1 MLSVR
6 AEVELCRQQHSAV
19 SEEMSKT
26 AGWKEAFT
34 SALSYET
41 EGCQFTAAL
50 GIRRDEET
58 EPLLPVH
65 SKVHHDLK
73 STRDGFGFTRYY
85 AAVPGHEFVVP
96 VRLATSQKL
105 TEYGFYVF
113 IDKGCDPDPKD
124 FDHFHWW
131 GANPSKED
139 RILVVNGFYKSPTES
154 RAMRFA
160 PTHDVDNVPISSSPS
175 YTAACASMADPRPAP
190 RARQEDEEERQKKRN
205 LTGWIVLRFHKV
217 AGYKQATSGE
227 QRRPKRA
234 RVDAEAK
241 PALLGEVGSVIKDD
255 GAVEYDTEPEFDP
268 TAIFEFRI
276 RYNHFHAIS
285 REAATKGGS
294 SWTEL
299 ESSSAFFRAIPL
311 ESLLG
316 RTRDDKSLR
325 EYCLSR
331 MLTRAQKIKD
341 ATAGNIAVSLV
352 EVLRQ
357 INLHFSRTGAELL
370 CSTAEQRQQG
380 TDLADLAAEEII
392 QGEPCHVRNLEHDDD
407 KEEEEA
413 VIMNQRPEYE
423 RKLCNLRTLFEDQPL
438 RYELGLQGVAA
449 AGPSCGISPRSMTVK
464 NASIDL
470 DDD

>member
-1 MLSVR
+1 MILSLERTRIGAVR
-6 AEVELCRQQHSAV
+6 AHELLSTWHTPLRI
-19 SEEMSKT
+19 
-26 AGWKEAFT
+26 
-34 SALSYET
+34 ALSPAEFRDA
-41 EGCQFTAAL
+41 ERRRAAARGKSNRGRGERPTADSIVPKTPPHRV

-217 AGYKQATSGE
+217 AGY
-227 QRRPKRA
+227 
-234 RVDAEAK
+234 
-241 PALLGEVGSVIKDD
+241 
-255 GAVEYDTEPEFDP
+255 
-268 TAIFEFRI
+268 
-276 RYNHFHAIS
+276 
-285 REAATKGGS
+285 
-294 SWTEL
+294 
-299 ESSSAFFRAIPL
+299 
-311 ESLLG
+311 
-316 RTRDDKSLR
+316 
-325 EYCLSR
+325 
-331 MLTRAQKIKD
+331 
-341 ATAGNIAVSLV
+341 
-352 EVLRQ
+352 
-357 INLHFSRTGAELL
+357 
-370 CSTAEQRQQG
+370 
-380 TDLADLAAEEII
+380 
-392 QGEPCHVRNLEHDDD
+392 
-407 KEEEEA
+407 
-413 VIMNQRPEYE
+413 
-423 RKLCNLRTLFEDQPL
+423 
-438 RYELGLQGVAA
+438 
-449 AGPSCGISPRSMTVK
+449 
-464 NASIDL
+464 
-470 DDD
+470 